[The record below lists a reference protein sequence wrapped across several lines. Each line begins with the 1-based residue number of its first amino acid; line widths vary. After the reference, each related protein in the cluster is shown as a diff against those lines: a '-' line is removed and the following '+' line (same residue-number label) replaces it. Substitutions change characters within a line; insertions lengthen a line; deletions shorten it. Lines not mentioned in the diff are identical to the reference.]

1 MRIVKKLLD
10 VCDFQGGTQPPKEE
24 WISKATNGYV
34 RMLQIR
40 DYSQGAEKFIQ
51 YVKDNKSLH
60 KCKEDDI
67 MLSRYGY
74 IGQAFTGLAGA
85 YNVALVKVVKKC
97 NIETQY
103 LLYYFQSDYFKHSL
117 LSNVGARA
125 TIPGFNKSEL
135 ATAQIPVPSTEEQR
149 RISKI
154 LSSID
159 QTMEKYNQQLSAL
172 DELIK
177 SRFVEMFGDTVLN
190 PFGWERK
197 LLGEICDVRDGT
209 HDSPQY
215 CETGYPLVT
224 AKNVT
229 GGKIDIK
236 DCSLICEEDFR
247 RINERSKVDMGDII
261 MPMIGTVGKPVIVDI
276 APDFAIKNVA
286 LIKFKQDSKVLNVY
300 IHALLQSNYFDDA
313 VLSKIRGGT
322 QKFISLGDIR
332 KFKVLVPAMEIQERF
347 SAFVAEVDKSKLAVK
362 QSLEKLETLKK
373 SLMQQYFG

>member
-177 SRFVEMFGDTVLN
+177 SRFIEIVNEKQPIKTAEEVCSVIIDCPHSTPRYDEAALIYPSIRTSEIRN
-190 PFGWERK
+190 
-197 LLGEICDVRDGT
+197 GEIDWSSMKYVGENEYYERT
-209 HDSPQY
+209 KRLTPQ
-215 CETGYPLVT
+215 P
-224 AKNVT
+224 
-229 GGKIDIK
+229 
-236 DCSLICEEDFR
+236 
-247 RINERSKVDMGDII
+247 GDIVYARE
-261 MPMIGTVGKPVIVDI
+261 GTYGDCVILPVGYSFCLGQRTMLFRPDGVICNSIYLHQALRSDDVKRQ
-276 APDFAIKNVA
+276 ANESNAGSTVPHVNVA
-286 LIKFKQDSKVLNVY
+286 DAKKFSFPLPSIAV
-300 IHALLQSNYFDDA
+300 QS
-313 VLSKIRGGT
+313 
-322 QKFISLGDIR
+322 
-332 KFKVLVPAMEIQERF
+332 RF
-347 SAFVAEVDKSKLAVK
+347 AAFVAEVDKSKLAVK